1 MGKATKRNRN
11 KKKSRGSSGRSGPTS
26 GPPNHNVPS
35 TADNTSS
42 SAGIL
47 GRIRHGDPRVRLG
60 ALTALSATVLSADA
74 LSDAAAEAAS
84 RNDDSSS
91 RSSKNNNKKNVSDG
105 LLKAIAE
112 RILDPDVPVALNA
125 AGCISNYTQFSSD
138 VEDADDFNV
147 GAGSGSGSGSSGNI
161 VRNSSILAGI
171 GEVLLGRIDT
181 CRTDIERMGQ
191 GLAAATVTASEVA
204 AAATP
209 DHVEEADVM
218 DTADANSTS
227 TSSKKN
233 MQKKKKKTKPIKA
246 VTSRNT
252 VEKMMRSLDQ
262 QWVLANLCL
271 TALSALVERSPT
283 ALERLGGDGH
293 VSLIN
298 GTVGILSLAAQFLS
312 TAGSND
318 GVAMDDATTKSASDA
333 ASSSARCLHSALD
346 ENLPLLRSLLS
357 QPTALQTLVS
367 TIESGTMPSLAR
379 LHCAGA
385 LVTCRHLLPRT
396 ASPNDD
402 GLDAKIDEMD
412 GAVTSV
418 VLPLLVQYLD
428 YRPDVANALAARIM
442 ATEKDML
449 AEMEEARIERE
460 VEKEVEG
467 RHESARSI
475 ARRQKAIKE
484 QKKVAAAAAA
494 AAAEAVDGM
503 DEDETKGD
511 GALSKAAQKGA
522 EGAGGGNVVETAEDL
537 YDKAV
542 EAWRASC
549 LPLKLAV
556 EVTANLCAGSD
567 QDQGGPA
574 FECGMEDDEMMWN
587 SDDEADLIAASG
599 ANSSRGAA
607 QPNSRDEKLFAE
619 VVRMNVPDRVIE
631 VLKALMRIS
640 SFGSNGASI
649 PDVVGED
656 LCELLSKSGVC
667 ATNAAC
673 SVNVWA
679 EAPEA
684 SRKLWSD
691 LCILTNGSFED
702 DSFTVAGRTAVISIM
717 LSLLRNRS
725 ALVSSV
731 DEEDLKIILAQLGQE
746 GDEMVDIRRDAV
758 AMLGVLCSAPHP
770 DDVNAA
776 VCDAF
781 LTALS
786 RDDERVAVLAE
797 LLNVMMDMYSADET
811 DAGNHEAIFKQKNV
825 LQAFE
830 RTVPIFKRKLS
841 LERGLASPAEIE
853 MWKETSLNTSRFIKY
868 KKGHT

>member
-11 KKKSRGSSGRSGPTS
+11 KKKSRGSAGGPTS
-26 GPPNHNVPS
+26 VPPNHNVPS
-35 TADNTSS
+35 TAADTSTSS

-60 ALTALSATVLSADA
+60 ALTALSATVLSADV
-74 LSDAAAEAAS
+74 LSADADAAAAAAS
-84 RNDDSSS
+84 RNDDIMGANSS
-91 RSSKNNNKKNVSDG
+91 RSSKNNSNKKNVSDG

-138 VEDADDFNV
+138 VEDAYDFS
-147 GAGSGSGSGSSGNI
+147 AGSGSNI

-171 GEVLLGRIDT
+171 GEVLLGRIDK
-181 CRTDIERMGQ
+181 CRIDIERMGQ
-191 GLAAATVTASEVA
+191 GLAAAATVAASEVA

-209 DHVEEADVM
+209 DHVEEADIM
-218 DTADANSTS
+218 DTADANT
-227 TSSKKN
+227 TDTCSKNK
-233 MQKKKKKTKPIKA
+233 MRKKKKKTKPTSNA
-246 VTSRNT
+246 VTPHNT

-298 GTVGILSLAAQFLS
+298 DTVGILSLAAQFLT
-312 TAGSND
+312 TAGSNGG
-318 GVAMDDATTKSASDA
+318 GVIMDDATTKSVSDA
-333 ASSSARCLHSALD
+333 ASSSARCIHSALD

-357 QPTALQTLVS
+357 TPTALQTLVS

-396 ASPNDD
+396 ASANDD
-402 GLDAKIDEMD
+402 CLDAKLDEMD
-412 GAVTSV
+412 GVVTSV

-442 ATEKDML
+442 ASEKDIL
-449 AEMEEARIERE
+449 AEMEEARMERE
-460 VEKEVEG
+460 VEKEVKG

-484 QKKVAAAAAA
+484 QKRAAAATAA
-494 AAAEAVDGM
+494 VEGM
-503 DEDETKGD
+503 DEDEMKGD
-511 GALSKAAQKGA
+511 SNLSKAAQERA
-522 EGAGGGNVVETAEDL
+522 EGGGGGNVVETAEDL

-556 EVTANLCAGSD
+556 EVTANLCAGSG
-567 QDQGGPA
+567 QDQVGPS
-574 FECGMEDDEMMWN
+574 FERGMEDDEMMWN
-587 SDDEADLIAASG
+587 SDDEADLVAASS
-599 ANSSRGAA
+599 ASSSRGAA
-607 QPNSRDEKLFAE
+607 KSNSKDEKLFAE
-619 VVRMNVPDRVIE
+619 VVRMNVPDRVVE
-631 VLKALMRIS
+631 VVKAIMNMS
-640 SFGSNGASI
+640 SCGSNSGSV

-656 LCELLSKSGVC
+656 LCELLSKSCVC

-684 SRKLWSD
+684 SRKVWSD
-691 LCILTNGSFED
+691 LCIMTKGSLGD
-702 DSFTVAGRTAVISIM
+702 DSIAVAGRAAVISIM
-717 LSLLRNRS
+717 LSLLRDRS
-725 ALVSSV
+725 ALVSSIG
-731 DEEDLKIILAQLGQE
+731 EEDLKTILAQLGHE

-758 AMLGVLCSAPHP
+758 AMLGILCSAPHS
-770 DDVNAA
+770 DAVNAA
-776 VCDAF
+776 VCDVF
-781 LTALS
+781 LAALT

-797 LLNVMMDMYSADET
+797 VLNVMMDMYSADET
-811 DAGNHEAIFKQKNV
+811 DEGNHEEIFKQKNV
-825 LQAFE
+825 LQAFQ
-830 RTVPIFKRKLS
+830 RMAPILKRKIS
-841 LERGLASPAEIE
+841 LERGVASPAEIE

-868 KKGHT
+868 KKGHM